1 MMDFQRIHCGISIQ
15 ECKGV
20 GLTQVDQNMFTIS
33 NLQKGGY

>member
-20 GLTQVDQNMFTIS
+20 GLTKVDQNMFTIS